1 VSRVTIQIA
10 ANSARQEFL
19 GQRGVTG
26 VSYVGDTIV
35 IYLESAEYV
44 NLVPQTYM
52 GYRVVYK
59 ITGRIGIL

>member
-1 VSRVTIQIA
+1 MSQIA
-10 ANSARQEFL
+10 IVVAANKARQEFL

-26 VSYVGDTIV
+26 VSYVGNTIV
-35 IYLESAEYV
+35 IYLESADYI
-44 NLVPQTYM
+44 NLVPSTYL